1 MGLLACN
8 FCRSRKIACD
18 RKQPACSR
26 CLLAGRACEYRAR
39 KSSKLAVHS
48 RIKAFENRLGTLESR
63 LIQEQSELRAANGP
77 SGVKGESKVSETAR
91 TKDGDF
97 TDLGNSAEERDLE
110 NESCRAAG
118 LHRLYSLPEIPL
130 QRTLYHLYF
139 QQVHP
144 IAPMIHKRKFSKA
157 LEGDPGRAPPLAL
170 RYAMWA
176 TAALTRTEHQHLAE
190 DLYVTARKET
200 EQLEVKSTLAVMAPS
215 LAQCWF
221 LIASFEASRA
231 YFTRAWMSVGRCA
244 RAAQMMQLHRLD
256 SPYDEFN
263 ILEQASWIDR
273 EEARRVFW
281 AAYCADKWASTLSGH
296 PLIIRDEDVSFLKS
310 SMFREFLRA
319 GSISATSLLGK
330 CLNHLRTFEHGLTP
344 ESMSRYWES
353 HRQIDTCVSL
363 IFMNLPSQL
372 RVQKVERDVNV
383 VFTHFNLHLSVIL
396 LHQLAMRT
404 ASKQGID
411 EAVVQNSFQRC
422 LTSAVEIKDTMY
434 SVRDLRNFPVSKSG
448 DELVLPEVLFI

>member
-1 MGLLACN
+1 
-8 FCRSRKIACD
+8 
-18 RKQPACSR
+18 
-26 CLLAGRACEYRAR
+26 
-39 KSSKLAVHS
+39 
-48 RIKAFENRLGTLESR
+48 
-63 LIQEQSELRAANGP
+63 
-77 SGVKGESKVSETAR
+77 
-91 TKDGDF
+91 
-97 TDLGNSAEERDLE
+97 
-110 NESCRAAG
+110 
-118 LHRLYSLPEIPL
+118 
-130 QRTLYHLYF
+130 
-139 QQVHP
+139 
-144 IAPMIHKRKFSKA
+144 MIHKRKFSKA

-296 PLIIRDEDVSFLKS
+296 PLIIRDEDICTNLPCSESSFELGIEESGVHFLEFDDIEKFS
-310 SMFREFLRA
+310 SLSSFA

-434 SVRDLRNFPVSKSG
+434 SVRDLRNFPVNMWTTACLYIAAGIFIEDLMGHQPSPNSPADLGLLLIALKEVAALQIGTTFYALRLEKDILRAKVAGYIPSHLRMMAGLKDLDIG
-448 DELVLPEVLFI
+448 DGNRIPPKGAPYCVPDED